1 MIILFFIKIINCIEE
16 IIRMNKLKKL
26 AVMLFFSSSLVQP
39 VLGFDLFEGIDI
51 NIFGGNK
58 KVNEV
63 LWENGPNQYIKYIDQ
78 DIFTF
83 GDNDHPVQL
92 SQKEIAI
99 SLSLLR
105 IKGKA
110 STQPQEL
117 RPVFS
122 SDQAALLSKN
132 LAKGL
137 NGAIPTKD
145 IIFVLEKAEAKL
157 MGLKTDSSFIAGR
170 VFYKNKKLNI
180 IIGDYNRAR
189 NRGYEAAYDPTNA
202 GIVSYNFE
210 HGKRSKKAAGS
221 SIFDEIILEVPG
233 IENKKSKKI
242 RRDWFVIDVKLAAKS
257 YVNREKEAKK
267 EELVNKRREI
277 EEILGR
283 PIPAVVNPVV
293 MLPKT
298 TENRLITLNKLKE
311 KSLITN
317 KEYVEK
323 RKKILEEL

>member
-1 MIILFFIKIINCIEE
+1 
-16 IIRMNKLKKL
+16 MNRLKKI
-26 AVMLFFSSSLVQP
+26 AFMLFLTSSLAQP
-39 VLGFDLFEGIDI
+39 ALGFDIFEGVDI

-78 DIFTF
+78 DTSTF
-83 GDNDHPVQL
+83 GGNDHPVQL

-99 SLSLLR
+99 SLSLLK
-105 IKGKA
+105 IKGKS
-110 STQPQEL
+110 STQPQEF
-117 RPVFS
+117 RPIFTS
-122 SDQAALLSKN
+122 GQAVLLSNN

-145 IIFVLEKAEAKL
+145 IIFVLEKSEEKL

-170 VFYKNKKLNI
+170 VFYKDKKLNI

-210 HGKRSKKAAGS
+210 HGQRSKSASGS
-221 SIFDEIILEVPG
+221 SVFDKIILEIPG
-233 IENKKSKKI
+233 IKNQKEKKI
-242 RRDWFVIDVKLAAKS
+242 RRDWFVIDVKLAAAS
-257 YVNREKEAKK
+257 YVSREKEAKK
-267 EELVNKRREI
+267 EEMVKKRREI

-283 PIPAVVNPVV
+283 SIPVAVNPVP

-298 TENRLITLNKLKE
+298 VENRLMILNNLKE

-317 KEYVEK
+317 EEYVEK
-323 RKKILEEL
+323 RKKILDEL